1 MNILILA
8 AGKPVL
14 DPNSGAYPLCLAE
27 IGGQPLIE
35 RILAACKAVSPSR
48 IIVAI
53 REGEAVEYHLDRV
66 IRLLT
71 PDAEVLR
78 IKSETAGAACT
89 ALLAAGLIDNE
100 EELLIISANELVT
113 LPYSMPL
120 EHFRAQGFDAAT
132 LVFKSVHPRYS
143 YVRLE
148 GEQVLEASEKTPLSF
163 NATAGFYWF
172 AKGSSFVRATKNMII
187 KDGHVGGRFYVCPT
201 FNELILE
208 QKRVGSFRLST
219 SQYHP
224 VKTGNQLVREETLI
238 GEPLN

>member
-1 MNILILA
+1 MNVLILA
-8 AGKPVL
+8 AGKPIM

-27 IGGQPLIE
+27 LGGQPLIE
-35 RILAACKAVSPSR
+35 RILTACKTLSPHR
-48 IIVAI
+48 TIVAI
-53 REGEAVEYHLDRV
+53 RNEEAVEYHLDRV

-71 PDAEVLR
+71 PEAEILR

-89 ALLAAGLIDNE
+89 ALLAAGLIDND
-100 EELLIISANELVT
+100 EELLIISANEFVT
-113 LPYSMPL
+113 LPYSVPL

-148 GEQVLEASEKTPLSF
+148 GDQVLEASEKTPLSF

-172 AKGSSFVRATKNMII
+172 SKGSSFVRAAKSMII
-187 KDGHVGGRFYVCPT
+187 KDGHVNGRFYVCPA

-208 QKRVGSFRLST
+208 QKRVGSFRLSN

-224 VKTGNQLVREETLI
+224 VKTGNQLVREETLV
-238 GEPLN
+238 GENLN